1 MIVPSQLAL
10 KTHTNLGCAASFATL
25 DKLVDKF
32 TLLPAALPIGD
43 ASLTHVTKLAAHST
57 TSPTPTA
64 IRQSVIMTP
73 YYNTGIP
80 EMHCKILTT
89 RLASCKTRKKY

>member
-32 TLLPAALPIGD
+32 TRQQRYLSAMLV
-43 ASLTHVTKLAAHST
+43 SLVIKLAAH
-57 TSPTPTA
+57 
-64 IRQSVIMTP
+64 
-73 YYNTGIP
+73 
-80 EMHCKILTT
+80 
-89 RLASCKTRKKY
+89 